1 MIYLQLFLSYLQIG
15 LFSIGGG
22 HAALPM
28 VSSMLVDQRGWLTL
42 KEFADM
48 VTLSIMAPGTVAL
61 NTATFVGFKMGGPLG
76 AVISVISCI
85 LPAFIIV
92 IILSY
97 LFKKYCELPLIN
109 GILSGVRPAVT
120 GLVASAGLTILFLA
134 LFDTRVITEINS
146 IDIVALLIAII
157 SFIML
162 KWKKLNPVL
171 VIFMAG
177 AMGVLAYGIQNLI
190 K

>member
-1 MIYLQLFLSYLQIG
+1 MIYLQLFLSYFQIG

-48 VTLSIMAPGTVAL
+48 VTISIMAPGTVAL
-61 NTATFVGFKMGGPLG
+61 NTATFVGFKMGGLLG
-76 AVISVISCI
+76 AIVAVLSCI
-85 LPAFIIV
+85 LPAFVII

-97 LFKKYCELPLIN
+97 LFKKYCNLPVVN
-109 GILSGVRPAVT
+109 GILNGVRPAVT
-120 GLVASAGLTILFLA
+120 GLIASAGLTILFLA
-134 LFDTRVITEINS
+134 LFDTRVITEIKS
-146 IDIVALLIAII
+146 IDIIALFIAIV

-171 VIFMAG
+171 VIFIAG
-177 AMGVLAYGIQNLI
+177 AMGIAAYGLQNIL
-190 K
+190 